1 MGADSSQFA
10 AGPGLAR
17 VEVRGV
23 MSRTGYMGSEDG
35 EDPDLTHRDEN
46 SKGAAPRRSLPE
58 ADSIGIESFVRGLR
72 LKTCTC
78 CLRSFSE
85 RVAVRIVDV
94 LESAVGPGEEA
105 PTIDVDLV

>member
-1 MGADSSQFA
+1 
-10 AGPGLAR
+10 
-17 VEVRGV
+17 
-23 MSRTGYMGSEDG
+23 MGSEDG

-94 LESAVGPGEEA
+94 LESAVGPREEA
-105 PTIDVDLV
+105 PTIVASFRALLSFPWVISGQGGWGGDLRG